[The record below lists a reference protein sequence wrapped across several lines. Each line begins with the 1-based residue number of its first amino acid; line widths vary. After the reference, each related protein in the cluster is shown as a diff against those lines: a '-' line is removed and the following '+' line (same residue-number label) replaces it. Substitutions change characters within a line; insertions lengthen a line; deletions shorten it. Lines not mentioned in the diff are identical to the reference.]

1 MELFISIIAILIS
14 AISLY
19 FSAYPVY
26 CKYIRKTEETI
37 LTITDNKVENGIIK
51 LCVVYSNVEYRG
63 IIITNS
69 YIMLSSTPLSN
80 VYTYSNDK
88 ASKLWIKPIVFTE
101 KGNSSLV
108 LEYVLPDLS
117 NIRLD
122 DVCIIIKTRYI
133 DSKGK
138 NKCDN
143 FNVGQ
148 LVKTDNGA
156 IATYVEHV
164 GHILNG
170 EEVLAAFK

>member
-1 MELFISIIAILIS
+1 MSEFISFLALVVSIITAI
-14 AISLY
+14 
-19 FSAYPVY
+19 PVY
-26 CKYIRKTEETI
+26 NHYLRKVEKTI
-37 LTITDNKVENGIIK
+37 LTVIDRKVENGIIK
-51 LCVVYSNVEYRG
+51 LSVVYSNVEYRG

-69 YIMLSSTPLSN
+69 YITLSSTPMSN
-80 VYTYSNDK
+80 VYTHSNDK
-88 ASKLWIKPIVFTE
+88 ASKSWIKPIVFTE

-108 LEYVLPDLS
+108 LKYVLPDMS

-122 DVCIIIKTRYI
+122 DVCIFIKTQYI

-170 EEVLAAFK
+170 EEVWAAFK

>member
-1 MELFISIIAILIS
+1 MELYISIIAILIS

-26 CKYIRKTEETI
+26 CKYIKKAEKTI
-37 LTITDNKVENGIIK
+37 LTVTDNKIENGIIK
-51 LCVVYSNVEYRG
+51 LRVVYSNVEYRG

-69 YIMLSSTPLSN
+69 YIMLSSTPMSN
-80 VYTYSNDK
+80 VYTHSNDM
-88 ASKLWIKPIVFTE
+88 ASKSWIKPIVFTE

-122 DVCIIIKTRYI
+122 DVCIIIKTQYI

-148 LVKTDNGA
+148 LVKTDKNA
-156 IATYVEHV
+156 VATYVEHI
-164 GHILNG
+164 GHVLNG
-170 EEVLAAFK
+170 EIIIAALK

>member
-1 MELFISIIAILIS
+1 MELLISIIAILIS

-26 CKYIRKTEETI
+26 CKYIRKAEKTI
-37 LTITDNKVENGIIK
+37 LTVTDNKVENDIVK

-80 VYTYSNDK
+80 AYTNSNDK
-88 ASKLWIKPIVFTE
+88 ASRTWIEPIVFTE

-117 NIRLD
+117 NIKLD

-148 LVKTDNGA
+148 LVKTDNNK
-156 IATYVEHV
+156 ITTYVEHI